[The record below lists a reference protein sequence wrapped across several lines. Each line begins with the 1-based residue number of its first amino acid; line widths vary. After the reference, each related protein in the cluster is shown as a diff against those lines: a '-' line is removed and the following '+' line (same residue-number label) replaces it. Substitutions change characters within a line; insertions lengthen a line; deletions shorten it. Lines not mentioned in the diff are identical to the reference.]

1 MTVATVRHPRRPDG
15 TVILAIASSAYS
27 MHHMREKIY
36 PTNKRRVFPTVF
48 FQRIHP

>member
-27 MHHMREKIY
+27 VHHGREKILI
-36 PTNKRRVFPTVF
+36 PNKRHVFPTVF